1 MEEDGGES
9 GTPFWVQS
17 NAGGR
22 RGDGVRRR
30 VESAVFSSGILVFLL
45 VVGAVFFM
53 VFVLPWTA
61 SFTSGL
67 FRASSV
73 KKSWDSVN
81 VVLVFL
87 AIVFGVLSRSKN
99 ELQKSNPGTPVWYG
113 YRDEERRRSNPAGF
127 DRWVE
132 SADRRSFNGGG
143 GGLRRSF
150 SSYPDLC
157 EMSPRWVSADD
168 QWRFYDDT
176 RVDASRVY
184 DSGQIFRRRSWREVD
199 RVPEAESNKIVYIDT
214 VNEAPLTAPSSPP
227 PPQAAAEAAVPE
239 PVYKDKKAAAPE
251 SVYKVESKRKTRAHK
266 KPVTPSPP
274 PPAASPPPPPPSPPP
289 LPHYVEPKSSKSERK
304 RSSSSG
310 TKGFIISSLYH
321 KRKRK
326 QRSQSTAAA
335 AATALCFPKFIFF
348 QENQT
353 KEKRHPRRHSTSIR
367 STSTTAAAAGGRQST
382 AHIKAHR
389 RSSDSQPA

>member
-132 SADRRSFNGGG
+132 SSDRRSFNGGG

-184 DSGQIFRRRSWREVD
+184 DSGQLFRRRSWREVD

-214 VNEAPLTAPSSPP
+214 VKEAPLPAPSGGGSGCSRTRDYVRIDSLESSRSGSPDP
-227 PPQAAAEAAVPE
+227 EELDSDVTPTAAEGGGE
-239 PVYKDKKAAAPE
+239 
-251 SVYKVESKRKTRAHK
+251 R
-266 KPVTPSPP
+266 TPF
-274 PPAASPPPPPPSPPP
+274 PPSPLFCPSP
-289 LPHYVEPKSSKSERK
+289 DVNTKAENFISKFRAGLKLEKMNSMKKQGLGLSNLGPSSELS
-304 RSSSSG
+304 
-310 TKGFIISSLYH
+310 
-321 KRKRK
+321 
-326 QRSQSTAAA
+326 
-335 AATALCFPKFIFF
+335 
-348 QENQT
+348 
-353 KEKRHPRRHSTSIR
+353 
-367 STSTTAAAAGGRQST
+367 
-382 AHIKAHR
+382 
-389 RSSDSQPA
+389 

>member
-9 GTPFWVQS
+9 GTPFWVQG

-45 VVGAVFFM
+45 VVGAFFFM

-113 YRDEERRRSNPAGF
+113 YREEEGRRSNPAAF
-127 DRWVE
+127 DRWGE
-132 SADRRSFNGGG
+132 SSDRRSFNG

-184 DSGQIFRRRSWREVD
+184 DSGQLFRRRSWREVD
-199 RVPEAESNKIVYIDT
+199 RVPEAESNKIVYVDT
-214 VNEAPLTAPSSPP
+214 VKETPLPASSSPP
-227 PPQAAAEAAVPE
+227 PPQAAAEAA
-239 PVYKDKKAAAPE
+239 
-251 SVYKVESKRKTRAHK
+251 
-266 KPVTPSPP
+266 
-274 PPAASPPPPPPSPPP
+274 
-289 LPHYVEPKSSKSERK
+289 
-304 RSSSSG
+304 
-310 TKGFIISSLYH
+310 
-321 KRKRK
+321 
-326 QRSQSTAAA
+326 AAA
-335 AATALCFPKFIFF
+335 AILQKVGV
-348 QENQT
+348 EV
-353 KEKRHPRRHSTSIR
+353 RRAR
-367 STSTTAAAAGGRQST
+367 
-382 AHIKAHR
+382 
-389 RSSDSQPA
+389 